1 RRVLFR
7 SSVVVQEG
15 NPHDIHSYEDIAA
28 DPDLTVNIMAGA
40 TEIDF
45 VQEEGVD
52 ESQIEEAPD
61 IPATF
66 SAIEAGRADA
76 TTSTEMTVKMAYE
89 SADSEHL
96 RRVEN
101 FEQTDI
107 NAVPGYGAAAS
118 TRDRDQLRR
127 R

>member
-1 RRVLFR
+1 
-7 SSVVVQEG
+7 
-15 NPHDIHSYEDIAA
+15 
-28 DPDLTVNIMAGA
+28 DLTVNIMAGA

-76 TTSTEMTVKMAYE
+76 TTGTEMTVKMAYE
-89 SADSEHL
+89 SADSENLEWVRISNNLILTVFQAMVLQHSTKTMMNSVKLITRHL
-96 RRVEN
+96 LN
-101 FEQTDI
+101 LKKQI
-107 NAVPGYGAAAS
+107 NMMKFLK
-118 TRDRDQLRR
+118 T
-127 R
+127 